1 MDSHEHIAKAEQ
13 LLEDAPV
20 GENTADARE
29 RMYQLAQAHA
39 LIAIAIALNYSGPG
53 YNITEAT
60 LAAGGMQP

>member
-20 GENTADARE
+20 ENTADARM
-29 RMYQLAQAHA
+29 RMYQLAQVHA
-39 LIAIAIALNYSGPG
+39 LIAIAMALNYSGPS